1 MWGGR
6 SLRSV
11 RDLEECVGDAAA
23 EEAAAV
29 KATLLQE
36 ADEMRQKEALMDASE
51 IRKMRDAA
59 EEERMRKDAD
69 RVQTNAL
76 MSAAEVASGTKYS
89 ESLVTGWRPPAHIR
103 AMSEEQAAV
112 LRKKWYI
119 IAEVRPLSL
128 TF

>member
-1 MWGGR
+1 MVEKYHLQEVGR
-6 SLRSV
+6 LK
-11 RDLEECVGDAAA
+11 AAA
-23 EEAAAV
+23 AEAAAV

-36 ADEMRQKEALMDASE
+36 ADEIRQKEALMDASE

-76 MSAAEVASGTKYS
+76 MNAAEVAAGTKYS

-112 LRKKWYI
+112 L
-119 IAEVRPLSL
+119 
-128 TF
+128 